1 MKLPLRA
8 ARAYAGMTQQ
18 AVAEALGFS
27 RETIRAYE
35 EYRSFPDSR
44 TILKLLALY
53 GLTFD
58 QIRWD
63 APQGADR

>member
-18 AVAEALGFS
+18 AVAEALGCS

-35 EYRSFPDSR
+35 EYRAYPTSK